1 MIEITF
7 TKHLSKQAIL
17 NLRVR
22 KQIVVGMLTTFK
34 STRKEPN
41 LDLFCLG
48 VQFKSKNL
56 RVTQRGY
63 NIDLGVR

>member
-48 VQFKSKNL
+48 VQFRSKNFS
-56 RVTQRGY
+56 GY
-63 NIDLGVR
+63 AKGVQH